1 MSVRLTRETE
11 PFAVDGSERAVARCV
26 DGPWD
31 GRVVRLGTSELVRAT
46 QDEAAWFPGLEA
58 PYGTSFVPAA
68 CTTPGRRD
76 VFYLV
81 GASGSGKSSM
91 ARTIADEFLLTHPGC
106 PVWVVCPD
114 DAKADPAYDGLDFTW
129 LSPQVLADDPA
140 GASLADLADGHP
152 RFLVIL
158 DDTEAAMEKRLAAA
172 VDNLAHVLLERGR
185 KAGAHV
191 VYIAHRGAAGKS
203 SKIILAEMTAVWL
216 PIEAAASANTSYM
229 LEKHCNLPP
238 DLRIALK
245 KSAPE
250 FGRWALFQ
258 LDGATRY
265 GVTPRKTFV
274 IDEDEIRGA
283 LAAARRHHSSQ

>member
-1 MSVRLTRETE
+1 MSVRLARSTDKVLEE
-11 PFAVDGSERAVARCV
+11 ERTAARCTG
-26 DGPWD
+26 GPWA
-31 GRVVRLGTSELVRAT
+31 GRVVQLAPPDTVRNYE
-46 QDEAAWFPGLEA
+46 DIAWFPGLEA
-58 PYGTSFVPAA
+58 PIGTTFAPAI
-68 CTTPGRRD
+68 CSTPGRRD
-76 VFYLV
+76 VHFLV
-81 GASGSGKSSM
+81 GASGSGKTTM
-91 ARTIADEFLLTHPGC
+91 ARTIADEFLRTHPGC

-114 DAKADPAYDGLDFTW
+114 DANEDPALTGLAFTW
-129 LSPQVLADDPA
+129 LSPEAVRDN
-140 GASLADLADGHP
+140 GVSLSDLADGCP

-158 DDTEAAMEKRLAAA
+158 DDTEAAMDKSLAVA

-191 VYIAHRGAAGKS
+191 VYIAHRGAAGKA
-203 SKIILAEMTAVWL
+203 SKVILAEMTSVWL

-245 KSAPE
+245 KSAHE

-265 GVTPRKTFV
+265 GVTPKKVFV
-274 IDEDEIRGA
+274 IDEDEVRGA
-283 LAAARRHHSSQ
+283 LSAAKKRVT